1 MELFDKMTNILGKN
15 IETELINAIST
26 VKEKLNS
33 LDEDRM
39 CKVYSSFL
47 LEELLK
53 RHIPSRLIN
62 TSDLGLDYEHVFVL
76 IKKDDTET
84 YFLVDLTFS
93 QFDSYSVYFSK
104 LLIDGYQNIDDKGL
118 NCYLSLVAKEK
129 FIDEFSLDSIFFS
142 KQSSNT
148 GKII

>member
-1 MELFDKMTNILGKN
+1 MELYDMMTNILGKD
-15 IETELINAIST
+15 IETELINAISR

-33 LDEDRM
+33 LNEDRM

-53 RHIPSRLIN
+53 RHISSRLIN

-76 IKKDDTET
+76 IRRNDANG

-93 QFDSYSVYFSK
+93 QFELYSVYFSK
-104 LLIDGYQNIDDKGL
+104 LLMDGYQAIDDKGL
-118 NCYLSLVAKEK
+118 NYYLSLIAKEK
-129 FIDEFSLDSIFFS
+129 FIDELYFS
-142 KQSSNT
+142 KQPSNI